1 MRNQKHKRQR
11 AEIVVQWKSR
21 KLNNRNLICFF
32 FFFRSS
38 SFFCLTSGWVL
49 SLPTHSYVLLMW
61 VKLVLQWNNGGLYS
75 QNAFAIVTMVYS
87 AISGN
92 QHLCWLSPK
101 QTRRRPRR
109 SRYLECRQQHHSMLF
124 SSILGGGVHHL
135 GSDWSSVWRPGE
147 EDDLGSL
154 TLASTNLV
162 LEVVNGVL
170 TFVLRQFLQEGVVGV
185 VRGGLLNNNLGLLVV
200 QTEDDKLVLLAELQ
214 VVKGTQGFVGDGNTA
229 VSNGI
234 IG

>member
-1 MRNQKHKRQR
+1 MAACIRRM
-11 AEIVVQWKSR
+11 
-21 KLNNRNLICFF
+21 
-32 FFFRSS
+32 
-38 SFFCLTSGWVL
+38 
-49 SLPTHSYVLLMW
+49 HSQS
-61 VKLVLQWNNGGLYS
+61 LQWSTQRLVGTSTSADSLQNRLVGDLGEVGTLNVGSNTIQCSS
-75 QNAFAIVTMVYS
+75 Q
-87 AISGN
+87 
-92 QHLCWLSPK
+92 
-101 QTRRRPRR
+101 
-109 SRYLECRQQHHSMLF
+109 
-124 SSILGGGVHHL
+124 SILGGGVHHL